1 MNSKMTGLA
10 IFVATA
16 ASIIFYPAQQSTG
29 AIPQPPV
36 VPNPIVPPEFP
47 IPNQRPKIEVV
58 FVLDTTGSMGGLIQ
72 AAKDNIWSIASS
84 MASAQP
90 APEIKM
96 GLVAYRDRG
105 DDYVTRVVDLSEDL
119 DSMYATLVDF
129 QAAGGG
135 DGPESVNKALYDAV
149 NGISWSQDPDSYKVV
164 FLVGDAPPH
173 MDYPGEARFPEIIA
187 QANAAGIVV
196 NTIQCGKN
204 SFTTQQWTQIAQLS
218 NGRYFQVGQ
227 AGSAVAFTSPFDAD
241 IARLS
246 AELDSTRIYYGSAE
260 EKERM
265 RAKVDAADKLKQ
277 ASTTESLAR
286 RGAFNVTA
294 GGKSNF
300 LGENELVDDIASG
313 RVDLAEI
320 EVEKLPEA
328 LVAMSPVEQ
337 RDLLV
342 QKASKRAELEGRI
355 QDLATQRQA
364 FLDEKVE
371 AAGVPEESLDFKIY
385 QAVREQAQKKGIEYK
400 EGPDY

>member
-1 MNSKMTGLA
+1 MNTKLTGLV

-16 ASIIFYPAQQSTG
+16 ASIIFYPAKQSTG
-29 AIPQPPV
+29 TVIHPPITSIPIQTPLA
-36 VPNPIVPPEFP
+36 NE
-47 IPNQRPKIEVV
+47 RPKIEVV

-84 MASAQP
+84 MASADP

-96 GLVAYRDRG
+96 GLVAFRDRG
-105 DDYVTRVVDLSEDL
+105 DDYVTRVVDLSSDL

-135 DGPESVNKALYDAV
+135 DGPESVNKALSDALHS
-149 NGISWSQDPDSYKVV
+149 ISWSQDPDSYKVI

-173 MDYPGEARFPEIIA
+173 MDYPGEVLFPELMA

-196 NTIQCGKN
+196 NAIQCGNN
-204 SFTTQQWTQIAQLS
+204 SFTTRQWMQIAQLS

-227 AGSAVAFTSPFDAD
+227 TGSAVAFSSPFDAD

-246 AELDSTRIYYGSAE
+246 TELDSTRIFYGSEE
-260 EKERM
+260 EKRKM
-265 RAKVDAADKLKQ
+265 RAKVAASDKLDKV
-277 ASTTESLAR
+277 SSVESQAR
-286 RGAFNVTA
+286 RGAFNVSA

-313 RVDLAEI
+313 RVDLDALDSAS
-320 EVEKLPEA
+320 LPA
-328 LVAMSPVEQ
+328 TMQVMSPQDQ
-337 RDLLV
+337 REILA
-342 QKASKRAELEGRI
+342 QTATKRVKLEGQI
-355 QDLATQRQA
+355 QALASQRQA

-371 AAGVPEESLDFKIY
+371 ATGSAEASLDYKIY
-385 QAVREQAQKKGIEYK
+385 EAVREQAEKKGIEYK